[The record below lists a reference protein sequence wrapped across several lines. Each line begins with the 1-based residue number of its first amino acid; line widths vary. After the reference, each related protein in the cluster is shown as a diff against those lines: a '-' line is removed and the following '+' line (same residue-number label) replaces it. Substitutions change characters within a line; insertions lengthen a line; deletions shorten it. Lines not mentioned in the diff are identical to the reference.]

1 MSPIKTIIQF
11 IKTHILYVLRV
22 IARYYIAYNM
32 FSYAF
37 GKILKTQ
44 FNMGLTYASDLGLDN
59 FNGLVFTWYYY
70 GFSRTYALVIAFT
83 QMTAGV
89 LLLFRKTVRLGVV
102 LFLSFMVNI
111 LLVDIFY
118 EIDGALWQATKLTT
132 LGFFLLFSDWKG
144 FKMYF
149 LRAIEKV
156 QLIPQILP
164 SKFRQLY
171 WLKFL
176 IIPAMI
182 WYAYNYIYEIK
193 QSYLIKNELFGVWRN
208 VTDDKDHSHRLYKV
222 TFDYDNGLKIKDF
235 AKNIYF
241 GSIEMDTVAKTIQLQ
256 ASHYS
261 EEATYFVQDSLA
273 KVSAAQQQDKNL
285 KKEIRNYY
293 HTINHSTSFQKESYS
308 YKIEQD
314 TLVLSSSN
322 HKELKFVNIHVEN

>member
-1 MSPIKTIIQF
+1 
-11 IKTHILYVLRV
+11 
-22 IARYYIAYNM
+22 M

-37 GKILKTQ
+37 TKILKTQ
-44 FNMGLTYASDLGLDN
+44 FNMGLSYASDMGLDY
-59 FNGLVFTWYYY
+59 FNGLLFTWYYY
-70 GFSRTYALVIAFT
+70 GYSRTYGLIIAYT
-83 QMTAGV
+83 QITAGV

-118 EIDGALWQATKLTT
+118 EIDGALWHAAKLTT

-144 FKMYF
+144 FKTYF
-149 LRAIEKV
+149 LRALEKI
-156 QLIPQILP
+156 QRIPQILP
-164 SKFRQLY
+164 SKFRQAY
-171 WLKFL
+171 RLKFL
-176 IIPAMI
+176 IIPVMI
-182 WYAYNYIYEIK
+182 WYAYNDIYESK
-193 QSYLIKNELFGVWRN
+193 QNFLIKNELFGVWRN

-241 GSIEMDTVAKTIQLQ
+241 GSIEIDTVTKTIQLQ
-256 ASHYS
+256 ARHYS
-261 EEATYFVQDSLA
+261 EEANYFVLDSIA
-273 KVSAAQQQDKNL
+273 KVSVAQQQDKNL

-293 HTINHSTSFQKESYS
+293 HTINNSTPFQKELYS

-322 HKELKFVNIHVEN
+322 HKGLKFVNIHVEN